1 MNTQEAFEYKQTE
14 ANRLFH
20 LSDEELIDRV
30 NQLVRNPFY
39 GYAYGQCKILLEAEI
54 KRRNFNSETLF
65 YWSEDDAGGIVK
77 KFDLRH
83 KVKLVNGFI
92 VRTN

>member
-20 LSDEELIDRV
+20 LSDEELIARV

-39 GYAYGQCKILLEAEI
+39 GYAYSQSKILLEAEI
-54 KRRNFNSETLF
+54 KNRKFNSDTLF
-65 YWSEDDAGGIVK
+65 YWSENSEGGIIK
-77 KFDLRH
+77 KFDLGH
-83 KVKLVNGFI
+83 KVKLVSGFI
-92 VRTN
+92 VRMD

>member
-39 GYAYGQCKILLEAEI
+39 GYAYGQSKILLEAEI
-54 KRRNFNSETLF
+54 KNRKFNSDTLF
-65 YWSEDDAGGIVK
+65 YWSENSGGGIIK

-83 KVKLVNGFI
+83 KVKLVSGFI
-92 VRTN
+92 VRMD